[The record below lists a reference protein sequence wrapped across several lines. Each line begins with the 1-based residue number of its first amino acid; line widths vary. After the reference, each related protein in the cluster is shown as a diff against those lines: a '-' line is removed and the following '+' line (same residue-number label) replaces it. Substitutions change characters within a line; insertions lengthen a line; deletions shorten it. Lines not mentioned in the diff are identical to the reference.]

1 MRFYNCDVSQMSAE
15 ILGDLFALRFY
26 FIFFK
31 YILSTLEWHQVIS
44 NLCSIRMSLSR
55 GMFPLVQVSSNG
67 DESNMNTKNVPSLA
81 ATNWNKNESN
91 EAALGKHSWT
101 QEDLSDVE
109 TSIIHVRQREKLTRC
124 KRSFSEAERKAWLG
138 SCLLQFCFSKPWVY

>member
-26 FIFFK
+26 FIFFFIYTE
-31 YILSTLEWHQVIS
+31 YIRMASS
-44 NLCSIRMSLSR
+44 DFKCSIRMSLSR

-91 EAALGKHSWT
+91 EAALGKQSWT
-101 QEDLSDVE
+101 PEDLSDVE